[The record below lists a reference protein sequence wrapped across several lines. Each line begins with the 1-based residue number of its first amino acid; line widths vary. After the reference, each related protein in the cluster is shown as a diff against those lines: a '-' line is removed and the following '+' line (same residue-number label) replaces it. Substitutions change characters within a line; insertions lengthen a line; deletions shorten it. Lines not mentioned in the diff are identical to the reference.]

1 MSTPINAMVS
11 GTFDT
16 AATLKPIDIS
26 LPTGYDSIEITN
38 LTDVVTT
45 GSSAIIF
52 AKSIP
57 GSLPGYARLSTNSGV
72 GFALDES
79 VIIADGITP
88 IVNATGTALGA
99 AVAITGITQANPAVA
114 ATATTLTAGDV
125 IRVYGTTDM
134 HQISG
139 MDFTVGTVVA
149 GVSMELAYLNSA
161 GFADPASAGFYRQV
175 PFDQTFYPKARS
187 IVGITAAAQAVVTLS
202 VTHGYKEGEQVR
214 MFVPV
219 GWGMTQMNGL
229 IATIVAVNTTT
240 NTITLDVNSSGF
252 TAFAFPTSAVTDAG
266 VSFPQVCPIGEKAAV
281 PYGNLYDDAK
291 INMNFSG
298 VRIGTGCLE
307 ASCHYSYIARKGLSI

>member
-79 VIIADGITP
+79 VIIADGFTP
-88 IVNATGTALGA
+88 ISNATGTAIGA
-99 AVAITGITQANPAVA
+99 AVAVTSITQANPAVL
-114 ATATTLTAGDV
+114 ATATTVTAGDV

-134 HQISG
+134 HQIAG

-161 GFADPASAGFYRQV
+161 GFADPASAGFYRQI
-175 PFDQTFYPKARS
+175 PFDETFYPKARS
-187 IVGITAAAQAVVTLS
+187 IVAITQAAQAVVTLS
-202 VTHGYKEGEQVR
+202 VTHRYVAGEQVR
-214 MFVPV
+214 MTVPV

-229 IATIVAVNTTT
+229 VATIVAVNTTT
-240 NTITLDVNSSGF
+240 NTITLDVNSTGF
-252 TAFAFPTSAVTDAG
+252 TAFAFPTSAVTDTG

-298 VRIGTGCLE
+298 VRIGTGCLV
-307 ASCHYSYIARKGLSI
+307 ASKHYSYIARKGISI